1 MYKRGT
7 IVLVPFPF
15 TDLTSMK
22 VRPALIVGND
32 KLRTDD
38 VLVIF
43 ISALMPRFV
52 SATDYL
58 LRRDSRDF
66 AATGLHANSIFKT
79 MYQVAQATATTV
91 YVVGGYVRD
100 QLLGLEN
107 GKEIDAVVVS
117 GAGGNTGGGIA
128 FAQAFDRALHQQ
140 GSLVE
145 FD

>member
-66 AATGLHANSIFKT
+66 AATGLHANSIFKINKIAT
-79 MYQVAQATATTV
+79 LDKRIILGELGQVSTRIQT
-91 YVVGGYVRD
+91 
-100 QLLGLEN
+100 Q
-107 GKEIDAVVVS
+107 IDK
-117 GAGGNTGGGIA
+117 
-128 FAQAFDRALHQQ
+128 RL
-140 GSLVE
+140 
-145 FD
+145 